1 MSQPAVLLAAAW
13 LSGLGRGR
21 AGPGGGGWGV
31 GGRVSE
37 QETVDKERDVKNLE
51 VKFFFPPLNMK
62 ALTSCGGMPLFKWA
76 SSICGC
82 VMV

>member
-21 AGPGGGGWGV
+21 AGEGEGGRGV

-51 VKFFFPPLNMK
+51 VKFFSPPLNMK

>member
-1 MSQPAVLLAAAW
+1 M
-13 LSGLGRGR
+13 
-21 AGPGGGGWGV
+21 
-31 GGRVSE
+31 SE